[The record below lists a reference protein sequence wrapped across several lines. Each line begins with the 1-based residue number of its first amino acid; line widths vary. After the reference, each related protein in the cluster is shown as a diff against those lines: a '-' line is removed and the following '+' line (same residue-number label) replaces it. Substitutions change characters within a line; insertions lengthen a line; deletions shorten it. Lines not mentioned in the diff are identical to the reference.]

1 MKINGEG
8 PFDGIKQNKKGRK
21 MEQRNPKTN
30 LFKVCISSTTDKEMC
45 FVSGWGATSVTK
57 GPKGEDIFGYQD
69 KLQFLA
75 ISVITRSACDKL
87 SDYKT
92 SDHEF
97 CAQGNGI
104 KKGACLVSFLL
115 AFI

>member
-1 MKINGEG
+1 
-8 PFDGIKQNKKGRK
+8 
-21 MEQRNPKTN
+21 
-30 LFKVCISSTTDKEMC
+30 MC
-45 FVSGWGATSVTK
+45 FVSGWGATSVKK
-57 GPKGEDIFGYQD
+57 GQHRDILGYQD
-69 KLQFLA
+69 KLQVLA

-104 KKGACLVSFLL
+104 KKGACVVSCSIF
-115 AFI
+115 FMFFFS